1 MALELGK
8 RIATLRKIQKK
19 TQAQLAEYL
28 AVQPQTVSRWEAEGG
43 MPDITLLPK
52 IALFFSISIDEL
64 FGMTD
69 MEQIDNLVYKYS
81 VLRDETS
88 FEEVMRSM
96 TMALN
101 SIEEQ
106 WKEETKDEI
115 LLELKRKKEQL
126 LAWKVHIYIQK
137 SRKAQEEAEEL
148 LDKLLVEVDSWENP
162 LYLSLKLQ
170 KQQFLIQKGKGQETL
185 YKAKEQWEYMQRL
198 EYLHCYMSALLELER
213 GQEILQLWQQK
224 KVQKIVAEIT
234 DETIPLWK
242 MMFYGAKIEKNLE
255 LFYHYFYLFK
265 EKAELYDVFE
275 VEWILADL
283 YESLKMQKEK
293 EEKKEQLLKILEN
306 ISLNEYIKINYLKR
320 IHEL

>member
-88 FEEVMRSM
+88 FEEVTRSM

-115 LLELKRKKEQL
+115 RLELKRKKEQL

-148 LDKLLVEVDSWENP
+148 LDKLLLEVDSWENP

-185 YKAKEQWEYMQRL
+185 YKVKEQWEYTQRL

-234 DETIPLWK
+234 DEIIPLWK

-265 EKAELYDVFE
+265 EKAGLYDVFE
-275 VEWILADL
+275 VEWMLADL

-293 EEKKEQLLKILEN
+293 EEQKEKLLKMLEN

-320 IHEL
+320 IQEL

>member
-8 RIATLRKIQKK
+8 RIATLRKMQKI

-28 AVQPQTVSRWEAEGG
+28 SVQPQTISRWEAEGG

-52 IALFFSISIDEL
+52 IALFFSVSIDEL

-81 VLRDETS
+81 VLRDEKS
-88 FEEVMRSM
+88 LEEVMRSM
-96 TMALN
+96 TIALH

-106 WKEETKDEI
+106 WKEETEEENC
-115 LLELKRKKEQL
+115 LELKRKREQI

-148 LDKLLVEVDSWENP
+148 LDKLLLEVNSFENP

-170 KQQFLIQKGKGQETL
+170 KQQFLIQKGEGQEIL
-185 YKAKEQWEYMQRL
+185 YKAKEEWECTEIL
-198 EYLHCYMSALLELER
+198 EHLHCYMSALLELER
-213 GQEILQLWQQK
+213 GKEILEVWQQD
-224 KVQKIVAEIT
+224 KVQKLVAEIT
-234 DETIPLWK
+234 ATSIPLWEI
-242 MMFYGAKIEKNLE
+242 MFYGASIEKNLP
-255 LFYHYFYLFK
+255 FFHSYFNLFK
-265 EKAELYDVFE
+265 EKANEEAIFQ

-283 YESLKMQKEK
+283 YKTLKMTNEK
-293 EEKKEQLLKILEN
+293 EEKKEQLLKMLEKTTW
-306 ISLNEYIKINYLKR
+306 NEYIKINYLER
-320 IHEL
+320 IKQL